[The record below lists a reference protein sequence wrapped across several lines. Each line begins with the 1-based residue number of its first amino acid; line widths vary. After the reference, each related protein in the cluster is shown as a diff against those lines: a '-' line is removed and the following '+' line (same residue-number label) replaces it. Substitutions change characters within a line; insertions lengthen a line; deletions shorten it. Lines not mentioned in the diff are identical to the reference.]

1 MALSRQQRRFTER
14 LIQDEAK
21 IEFLAEKQSEARLIE
36 WEKERNH
43 TISKRAEVVLIS
55 ILILFGYAFFIHG

>member
-21 IEFLAEKQSEARLIE
+21 IEFLAQKQSEARLIE